1 MKDGRRKVILGGKW
15 ERHTSQI
22 MKKLIKP
29 IKNGKALENDS
40 EEVFNFEPY

>member
-1 MKDGRRKVILGGKW
+1 MMVGQLKVILGGKC

-22 MKKLIKP
+22 IKKLIKP
-29 IKNGKALENDS
+29 IKNVKVLENDS